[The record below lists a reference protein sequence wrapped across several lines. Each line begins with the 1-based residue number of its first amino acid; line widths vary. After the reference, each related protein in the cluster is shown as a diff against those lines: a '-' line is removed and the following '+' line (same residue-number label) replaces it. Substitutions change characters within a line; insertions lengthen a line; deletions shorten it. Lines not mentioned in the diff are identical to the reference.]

1 MIIKIFK
8 FLISGGLSTVINYSI
23 FYFLY
28 NIFNEFYILC
38 SSTGYIL
45 GLLFGYFLNRNWTFI
60 NQTTLKNSYLIP
72 YFIAYFLSLIISQYF
87 LYILVENYY
96 FDPKIANLGAI
107 AFSTIMNF
115 SSTNFII
122 FKKKKN

>member
-60 NQTTLKNSYLIP
+60 NQTTLNNSYLIP
-72 YFIAYFLSLIISQYF
+72 YFTAYFLSLIISQYF

-96 FDPKIANLGAI
+96 FDPKIAHLGAI

-115 SSTNFII
+115 SSTNFIS